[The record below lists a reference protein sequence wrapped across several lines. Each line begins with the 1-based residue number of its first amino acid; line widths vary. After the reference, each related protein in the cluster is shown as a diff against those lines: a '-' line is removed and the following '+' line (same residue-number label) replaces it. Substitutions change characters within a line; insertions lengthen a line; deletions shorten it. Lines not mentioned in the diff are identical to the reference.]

1 MFGRGDP
8 VPQRDDVHGHAD
20 LRVAEDLHHHARIH
34 PLLGHLCQCCRTVD
48 EDRALVA
55 DRSSQRVFIPKW
67 YQKARTRDGGYRV
80 ALRPSIGAGSGSRD
94 AYRMPVVDL
103 LGQFT
108 DPGAAVV
115 DVHAERQRRVTTP
128 EPGVLRGEE
137 VERERLGL
145 TCAQAVV
152 V

>member
-1 MFGRGDP
+1 MPFGLVSTNKIGTSRSPGAKAASTSSSAAKQPKNAKRQGVSGVESTAASD
-8 VPQRDDVHGHAD
+8 Q
-20 LRVAEDLHHHARIH
+20 EDLH
-34 PLLGHLCQCCRTVD
+34 T
-48 EDRALVA
+48 E
-55 DRSSQRVFIPKW
+55 W
-67 YQKARTRDGGYRV
+67 YQTARTRDG
-80 ALRPSIGAGSGSRD
+80 ATAWPSGSSTGAGSGSRD